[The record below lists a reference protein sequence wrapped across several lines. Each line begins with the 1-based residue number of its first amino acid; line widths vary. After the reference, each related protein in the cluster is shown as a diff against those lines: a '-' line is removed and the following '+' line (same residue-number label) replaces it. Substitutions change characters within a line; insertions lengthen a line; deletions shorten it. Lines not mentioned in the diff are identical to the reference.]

1 MPMKS
6 TFPSTRAHSP
16 GVCWF
21 GIFLTIA
28 ILWIATAPC
37 AIAQYAEYPR
47 QIGEYQPLTSHR
59 LPSWIKV
66 DGELRGRT
74 EYQSAINLQPG
85 EDWLYELTRVRGGI
99 QMRPSHWAALY
110 LQFQDAHALALPDK
124 YRAANMWDT
133 FDLRQ
138 AYLDL
143 HHRPFLFIAG
153 RQELRYGDE
162 RVVGVSDWTNIG
174 RTWDGFLFRIQDRKD
189 KYKIDF
195 FTTSVVDVTPRSH
208 DTHGAGLTFHGAVG
222 TLSNLLLKTTFQPF
236 IFVRA
241 IPRVQSQQG
250 VYGSEAEF
258 TPGLIA
264 TREAQ
269 TGVDYTVTLTLQR
282 GSYSNNSI
290 HAGSAIVK
298 TGYTASSL
306 PWSPRIAVEYDYAT
320 GNSHRNPMRI
330 STNDQL
336 YPSNHNAFG
345 LVDLLGFQNIQQ
357 VRGTVDLTPIN
368 NLSLF
373 WQAGSLRVGTA
384 KDNIYNGSGG
394 VLIGG
399 PLQGTDIGTE
409 FDVSAKYLY
418 KKYFIIDAGVGH
430 LFPGQAMTRSGQNVP
445 LTLGYLGITYRFK
458 AD

>member
-1 MPMKS
+1 MK
-6 TFPSTRAHSP
+6 
-16 GVCWF
+16 
-21 GIFLTIA
+21 I
-28 ILWIATAPC
+28 
-37 AIAQYAEYPR
+37 
-47 QIGEYQPLTSHR
+47 
-59 LPSWIKV
+59 
-66 DGELRGRT
+66 DGELRSRT

-85 EDWLYELTRVRGGI
+85 EDWIYELTRVRGGI
-99 QMRPSHWAALY
+99 QMRPSHWSALY
-110 LQFQDAHALALPDK
+110 LQFQDAHPLALPDK

-138 AYLDL
+138 AYVDL
-143 HHRPFLFIAG
+143 HRRPFLFVAG

-195 FTTSVVDVTPRSH
+195 FSTSVVEVNPRSH

-222 TLSNLLLKTTFQPF
+222 TLSNLLPKTTFQPF
-236 IFVRA
+236 LFVRA

-250 VYGSEAEF
+250 VHGGETEF
-258 TPGLIA
+258 TPGFIA
-264 TREAQ
+264 TRETKA
-269 TGVDYTVTLTLQR
+269 GVDYTVTLTLQR
-282 GSYSNNSI
+282 GSYSNDSI

-298 TGYTASSL
+298 AGYTAESL
-306 PWSPRIAVEYDYAT
+306 PWGPRVGIEYDYAT
-320 GNSHRNPMRI
+320 GNPHRNPMRV

-345 LVDLLGFQNIQQ
+345 LVDLLGFQNIEQ
-357 VRGTVDLTPIN
+357 VRGTVDLTPIK

-384 KDNIYNGSGG
+384 QDSIYNASGG

-399 PLQGTDIGTE
+399 PLEGRDIGTE
-409 FDVSAKYLY
+409 FDASGKYLY
-418 KKYFIIDAGVGH
+418 KKYFIIDAGIGH
-430 LFPGQAMTRSGQNVP
+430 LFPGQAMTHGGHVVP
-445 LTLGYLGITYRFK
+445 LTLGYLSITYRFR